1 MEKPFHFPLTMKN
14 GRVYDSA
21 GKDITEA
28 YQRYKQEETAEKL
41 AAALE
46 KLAQAKA
53 EGRETR
59 HLLFIDTAYKYAA
72 VVETFVGDDL
82 SERLGLSY
90 AGEVKENEDGS
101 WSLGKLN
108 RMLLPL
114 ESLPQLYSYVNKGY
128 LTLAMAEQVWDQR
141 HAAIFIVK
149 SVY

>member
-41 AAALE
+41 AAAFE
-46 KLAQAKA
+46 VLARVKA
-53 EGRETR
+53 EGHETR
-59 HLLFIDTAYKYAA
+59 RLLFIDTAYKYAA

-90 AGEVKENEDGS
+90 AGQVKENEDGS
-101 WSLGKLN
+101 WGLGKLN
-108 RMLLPL
+108 RMLVPL
-114 ESLPQLYSYVNKGY
+114 ENLPQLYSYVAKGY
-128 LTLAMAEQVWDQR
+128 LTITMAEQAWDQR
-141 HAAIFIVK
+141 NASIFVIK
-149 SVY
+149 PAH